1 MTIVTWTGLEVT
13 ALRTALRDTQ
23 VQFADRIGCSLE
35 AVGKWERR
43 GADITLGA
51 KYAECM
57 DTAYIRLDDEQKAR
71 FDQLVIR
78 RKSAWRTR
86 HSGADGGP
94 PGDTSAPPVTSDFR
108 SQSGGGVTVAD
119 AVPDGRVGV
128 ELGIDLH
135 DGGDPTN
142 RREALRVL
150 GISAMSGGVGV
161 AGMVNNAARESAE
174 MMSTIERPPVDPDL
188 LHDAAADLYRLAS
201 EYAVDPDV
209 SRTFVRLTVLRD
221 QIAAAIHRTGRVA
234 DLRDLYVLFSATCVL
249 LASVSHDLAEP
260 QAAMTQTR
268 AATWFA
274 ELAGHRSL
282 LSWVYCTRAMIASWW
297 GRPAQ
302 VLRETD
308 RAGAKYGVA
317 GLRSD
322 GLEARAHA
330 QCGNRESALAAL
342 HAARSQRE
350 RLSGVG
356 ELADLGPIFTFS
368 SARQHYYDATT
379 FASLRDW
386 TNTAREAEAV
396 IGCYGPSFDSSWPV
410 TLTLAQTNLARAR
423 LHLEGPR
430 AAFDTLLPALKVP
443 VVQSLPQ
450 FHVALRAIQRDLAA
464 HPTAGSAD
472 SRMMQDAIRSFA
484 VDTTMAKVEDDRLA

>member
-1 MTIVTWTGLEVT
+1 MTIVKWTGLEVA

-23 VQFADRIGCSLE
+23 IQFADRIGCSLE

-43 GADITLGA
+43 GANITLGT

-57 DTAYIRLDDEQKAR
+57 DTACMRLDDEQKAR
-71 FDQLVIR
+71 FDQLIKGGRSV
-78 RKSAWRTR
+78 WRGR
-86 HSGADGGP
+86 NSGADGGP
-94 PGDTSAPPVTSDFR
+94 PGDTSTPAVASDFR
-108 SQSGGGVTVAD
+108 SRSGGGFAVAD
-119 AVPDGRVGV
+119 VVPDGHVGV
-128 ELGIDLH
+128 EPGIHLR

-142 RREALRVL
+142 RREALRVF
-150 GISAMSGGVGV
+150 GISAMSGHV

-174 MMSTIERPPVDPDL
+174 LMSTMERPPVDPDL

-201 EYAVDPDV
+201 DYAIDPDV
-209 SRTFVRLTVLRD
+209 SRIFVRLTALRD

-268 AATWFA
+268 AAAWFA
-274 ELAGHRSL
+274 ELAGNRSL
-282 LSWVYCTRAMIASWW
+282 LAWVYCTRAMITSWW
-297 GRPAQ
+297 GRPEQ

-317 GLRSD
+317 SLRSG

-330 QCGNRESALAAL
+330 QCGNREPALAAL
-342 HAARSQRE
+342 YAGRIQRE
-350 RLSGVG
+350 RLSDVS

-379 FASLRDW
+379 FASLHDW
-386 TNTAREAEAV
+386 TNTEREAEAV
-396 IGCYGPSFDSSWPV
+396 IGCYGPNFDSSWPV

-450 FHVALRAIQRDLAA
+450 FHAALRAIQSDLAA
-464 HPTAGSAD
+464 HPAATGPD
-472 SRMMQDAIRSFA
+472 GRTMQEAIRSFA
-484 VDTTMAKVEDDRLA
+484 MDTTR